1 MDFTAHRVFE
11 MEFAGRTLSVE
22 TGKMAQLAN
31 GSALVRY
38 GDTAVLVTATM
49 SEKAREGIDF
59 FPLSV
64 DFEERLYSVGRVP
77 GSWGR
82 REGRPSEKAILAS
95 RLIDRP
101 VRPLFPKD
109 MRNDVSIDCTVM
121 SVDHDNLP
129 EIVAMIGTSIAISI
143 SDIPWNGPIG
153 GVVVG
158 LVDGELVINPTSEQR
173 KNSKMHVT
181 VAATRDKVAMIEA
194 GADQVPDDVMLE
206 GIMLAQREIGKII
219 AFIDEIVAAI
229 GKEKIASYAAAAHDD
244 ELSEKIHEYALDKMY
259 VCMDTDDKLV
269 RDARLSEL
277 TADVVEHFIDEYP
290 EIEKFV
296 GDCLYKLEKFVV
308 RQWLLQGKRVDG
320 RAMDEVRPLAAEVG
334 LLPRTHGSGMFTRG
348 QTQVLTIATLGT
360 MADVQALDTIYEEET
375 KRYIH
380 HYNFPP
386 FSVGEAKP
394 TRSPGRRE
402 IGHGAL
408 AERALEP
415 VIPS

>member
-1 MDFTAHRVFE
+1 VKHMDFSAHRVFE
-11 MEFAGRTLSVE
+11 MELAGRTLKVE
-22 TGKMAQLAN
+22 TGKVAQLAN
-31 GSALVRY
+31 GSALVSY
-38 GDTAVLVTATM
+38 GDTVVLVTATM

-64 DFEERLYSVGRVP
+64 DFEERLYAVGRVP

-82 REGRPSEKAILAS
+82 REGRPGEKAILAS

-109 MRNDVSIDCTVM
+109 MRNDVAIDCTVL

-129 EIVAMIGTSIAISI
+129 EIVAMVGTSIAISI

-158 LVDGELVINPTSEQR
+158 LVDGQLVINPTSEQR

-181 VAATRDKVAMIEA
+181 VAATREKVAMIEA

-206 GIMLAQREIGKII
+206 GIMLAQRECCKII
-219 AFIDEIVAAI
+219 DFIDEIVAAI
-229 GKEKIASYAAAAHDD
+229 GKTKVASYAAAPHND
-244 ELSEKIHEYALDKMY
+244 ELSQKIHEYAVDKMY
-259 VCMDTDDKLV
+259 VAMDTDDKLV
-269 RDARLSEL
+269 RDARLSVL
-277 TADVVEHFIDEYP
+277 TADVVEHFIEEYP
-290 EIEKFV
+290 DVEKFV
-296 GDCLYKLEKFVV
+296 DDCLYKLEKFVV

-320 RAMDEVRPLAAEVG
+320 RAMDEIRPLAAEVG
-334 LLPRTHGSGMFTRG
+334 VLPRTHGSGMFTRG
-348 QTQVLTIATLGT
+348 QTQVLTTATLGT
-360 MADVQALDTIYEEET
+360 LADAQALDTIYEEET

-386 FSVGEAKP
+386 FSVGEA
-394 TRSPGRRE
+394 
-402 IGHGAL
+402 
-408 AERALEP
+408 
-415 VIPS
+415 